1 VPSPAGHTLIG
12 LCGFLLTQRYIIRQ
26 KQLWLLGGC
35 VLLSLLPDFD
45 VVPGLLL
52 GDPRLFHRQ
61 GSHSV
66 TSAALVGLLI
76 GCLARWWRF
85 NGRWWGIWGGSLYLS
100 HIILDTFVDDPSPP
114 FGVQLLWPFSDA
126 YVISSVTP
134 LPRFDYFDPDIGF
147 IQTMLSV
154 HSLVAMIQEIT
165 FLSPLLAIAWYW
177 QRRQGLIQ

>member
-12 LCGFLLTQRYIIRQ
+12 LCGFLMTQRNVIPQ

-66 TSAALVGLLI
+66 TAAVLVGLLI
-76 GCLARWWRF
+76 GCLARWCRL

-100 HIILDTFVDDPSPP
+100 HVILDTFVDDPSPP
-114 FGVQLLWPFSDA
+114 FGVQLLWPFSND
-126 YVISSVTP
+126 YFISSVTP
-134 LPRFDYFDPDIGF
+134 LPRFDYFDPDVGF

-154 HSLVAMIQEIT
+154 HNLMAMIQEIT
-165 FLSPLLAIAWYW
+165 VLAPFLAIAWYR
-177 QRRQGLIQ
+177 QRRHGLIQ

>member
-1 VPSPAGHTLIG
+1 MPSPAGHTLIG
-12 LCGFLLTQRYIIRQ
+12 LCGFLLTQRYVIRQ

-66 TSAALVGLLI
+66 PSAALVGLLI
-76 GCLARWWRF
+76 GCLARWWRL

-134 LPRFDYFDPDIGF
+134 LPRFDYFDPDVGF
-147 IQTMLSV
+147 IQTMLSF
-154 HSLVAMIQEIT
+154 HNLVAMIQEIT
-165 FLSPLLAIAWYW
+165 FLSPFLAIAWYW
-177 QRRQGLIQ
+177 QRRQDLSQ